1 MYQTGWTP
9 LMFAAR
15 LGYTR
20 IAKILIEYGGDV
32 NGPNNMIQG
41 TEIPKFTPDLKI
53 CLITY

>member
-20 IAKILIEYGGDV
+20 IAKILIEYGPYHNFILG
-32 NGPNNMIQG
+32 GRKEKLTTMLMMMYY
-41 TEIPKFTPDLKI
+41 FFLHM
-53 CLITY
+53 

>member
-20 IAKILIEYGGDV
+20 IAKILIEYGGEV

-53 CLITY
+53 CLITC